1 MSLLPIVHDLEAKQI
16 FNKIVDLTL
25 TFNPVT
31 LTLEVIEANI
41 DVNPHT
47 NFGTDPSNCIWVIV
61 ENVQWWRTKR
71 PSDQATDQL
80 TDQAT
85 DRPAYR
91 DAFSFT
97 ERI

>member
-1 MSLLPIVHDLEAKQI
+1 MI
-16 FNKIVDLTL
+16 
-25 TFNPVT
+25 
-31 LTLEVIEANI
+31 ANI

-47 NFGTDPSNCIWVIV
+47 NFGTDPSNSIWVIV
-61 ENVQWWRTKR
+61 EKRSMVTDQATKR
-71 PSDQATDQL
+71 PSDQATKRPSDQA